1 MPITWTEDL
10 DTRIDVIDKQHRRI
24 VDYINDLEV
33 AHASGNKESVRRV
46 LDDLIDYTMSHFAF
60 EESLQEE
67 AGYKYAKPHKKVH
80 DLFVRRVNDYVERF
94 KLGEDVTD
102 SLHQMLTSWLIN
114 HIKRDDADYVG
125 AVRASMEQIVNERK
139 KNNDEGWFKRFFK

>member
-1 MPITWTEDL
+1 MPITWTDDL
-10 DTRIDVIDKQHRRI
+10 DTRIEVIDKQHRRI
-24 VDYINDLEV
+24 VDYINDLET
-33 AHASGNKESVRRV
+33 AHNSGDKESVKRV

-94 KLGEDVTD
+94 KLGEDVTG

-125 AVRASMEQIVNERK
+125 AVRVSMEQIVNDRK

>member
-1 MPITWTEDL
+1 MPITWTDDL

-33 AHASGNKESVRRV
+33 AHTSGDKESVRRV

-80 DLFVRRVNDYVERF
+80 DLFIRRVNDYVERF

-125 AVRASMEQIVNERK
+125 AVRVSMEQIVNDRK
-139 KNNDEGWFKRFFK
+139 KSNDEGWFKRFFK

>member
-1 MPITWTEDL
+1 MPITWTDDL

-33 AHASGNKESVRRV
+33 AHTSGDKESVKRV

-80 DLFVRRVNDYVERF
+80 DLFIRRVNDYVERF

-125 AVRASMEQIVNERK
+125 AVRVSMEQIVNDRK
-139 KNNDEGWFKRFFK
+139 KSNDEGWFKRFFK